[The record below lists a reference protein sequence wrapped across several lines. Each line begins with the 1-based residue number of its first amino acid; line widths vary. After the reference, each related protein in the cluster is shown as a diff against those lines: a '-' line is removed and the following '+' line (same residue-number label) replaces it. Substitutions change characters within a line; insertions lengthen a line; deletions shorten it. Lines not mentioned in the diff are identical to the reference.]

1 MVRSHGVTFV
11 VSRGSWVDVM
21 GICPLLERLSMSASA
36 PTPLPVTIISGFLGA
51 GKTTLLNRIL
61 AVTDHRRVA
70 VIENE
75 LGELT
80 VDDELVAQ
88 ANPGRLS
95 TVIGRTCCE
104 ARSEFV
110 ELLHEVMKV
119 AENYDRLIVETTG
132 VAHPGMVA
140 HAILSDTVLCKRF
153 VIDGIITV
161 VDAAHFHEH
170 AGHDGHA
177 LEQVGYA
184 DAVVLNKTDLVSP
197 EKLAHTLATL
207 RAINREAVYYTTV
220 EAGAPVAE
228 LLSLG
233 AFDMARV
240 EHGISGCHQHG
251 PQEGKTH
258 PHRKH
263 EIETLSV
270 EFSGLLGLSRFQR
283 WIEQFVV
290 AHASNLFRA
299 KGIVA
304 LANVSER
311 LVFQGVHGRY
321 RCTLGRPWSEEK
333 PLTRMVFI
341 GRELDRSA
349 IKRGLEGCRVESMPA

>member
-1 MVRSHGVTFV
+1 
-11 VSRGSWVDVM
+11 
-21 GICPLLERLSMSASA
+21 MSASA
-36 PTPLPVTIISGFLGA
+36 PTPLPVTILSGFLGA

-61 AVTDHRRVA
+61 AATDHRRVA

-75 LGELT
+75 LGEIP

-95 TVIGRTCCE
+95 TVIGPTCCE

-110 ELLHEVMKV
+110 ELLHEVMRV

-140 HAILSDTVLCKRF
+140 HAILSDAVLCKRF
-153 VIDGIITV
+153 AIDGIITV
-161 VDAAHFHEH
+161 VDATHFAEH

-177 LEQVGYA
+177 LEQVAYA
-184 DAVVLNKTDLVSP
+184 DAVVLNKTDLVTP
-197 EKLAHTLATL
+197 ETSALTLATL
-207 RAINREAVYYTTV
+207 RAINREAMYYSTV
-220 EAGAPVAE
+220 EACAPVGE

-240 EHGISGCHQHG
+240 EHGISGCHANEPQKEKKHQH
-251 PQEGKTH
+251 H
-258 PHRKH
+258 KH
-263 EIETLSV
+263 EIETLSI
-270 EFSGLLGLSRFQR
+270 EFSGLLGLSRFQK

-290 AHASNLFRA
+290 AHATNLFRA

-304 LANVSER
+304 PANISER
-311 LVFQGVHGRY
+311 LVFQIVHGRY
-321 RCTLGRPWSEEK
+321 RCTLGRPWCEVK
-333 PLTRMVFI
+333 PITRMVFI
-341 GRELDRSA
+341 GRDIDRRA
-349 IKRGLEGCRVESMPA
+349 IERGLEECRVESIPA